1 MTRKE
6 FISKLGIGAAFALT
20 TPCIS
25 SCAKDEAPEPRDI
38 DFDMDLTLEENAAL
52 ATNGGFVII
61 NGIVVAR
68 SLSGDYVAATVTCS
82 HNAFDQ
88 VIYQDGEWFCTR
100 HGARFDEAGQGLNP
114 FGSDGLTIFNTQLI
128 DNETLRV
135 FS

>member
-6 FISKLGIGAAFALT
+6 FISKLGVGAAFALT

-25 SCAKDEAPEPRDI
+25 SCSKDEAPEPRDI
-38 DFDMDLTLEENAAL
+38 DFDVDLTLEENAPL

-61 NGIVVAR
+61 DGVVVAR
-68 SLSGDYVAATVTCS
+68 SLSGEYVAATVTCS

-100 HGARFDEAGQGLNP
+100 HGARFDETGQGLNP
-114 FGSDGLTIFNTQLI
+114 FGSDGLTVFNTQLI